1 MAVRTSAVE
10 SARAP
15 SRSPGR
21 AFRSGWYMTGLRL
34 LNARPNGWFGLRERT
49 LALKRSACR
58 ARAHADAPASDRLAP
73 AGHRTVGNH
82 VEAIELGEAEKR
94 RLRLMLAVEEMGF
107 EGSQALLLEIEL
119 AAALGDGIAPGFV
132 DLALDDERHGGS
144 TFLPRS
150 GASCD
155 RSSRRNSLLGCRIGS
170 VKPVRCRTAA
180 RRFETLVPGV
190 RWSAVE
196 TTGGEPWRAS

>member
-15 SRSPGR
+15 SRSPRR

-58 ARAHADAPASDRLAP
+58 ARAHADAPASDSLAP

-144 TFLPRS
+144 TLLPRS
-150 GASCD
+150 GVTAASCD

-170 VKPVRCRTAA
+170 VKPVRCRTRGTVPQRA
-180 RRFETLVPGV
+180 ETLVPRV

-196 TTGGEPWRAS
+196 N

>member
-15 SRSPGR
+15 SRSPRR

-73 AGHRTVGNH
+73 AGHRTVRNH

-94 RLRLMLAVEEMGF
+94 RLRLVLAVEEMRF
-107 EGSQALLLEIEL
+107 EGSQALLLKIEL
-119 AAALGDGIAPGFV
+119 AAALGGGIMRSFQPRQQPSRLPQRKREARAMP
-132 DLALDDERHGGS
+132 HGG
-144 TFLPRS
+144 
-150 GASCD
+150 AAV
-155 RSSRRNSLLGCRIGS
+155 RNSRS
-170 VKPVRCRTAA
+170 
-180 RRFETLVPGV
+180 
-190 RWSAVE
+190 
-196 TTGGEPWRAS
+196 WRALVCRRDYRR